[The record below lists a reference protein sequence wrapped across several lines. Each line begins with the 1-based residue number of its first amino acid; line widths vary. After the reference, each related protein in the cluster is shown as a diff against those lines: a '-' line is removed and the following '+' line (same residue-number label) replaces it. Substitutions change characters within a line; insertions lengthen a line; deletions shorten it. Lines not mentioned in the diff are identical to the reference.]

1 MCSAIFLQFIG
12 KFWYL
17 WISLY
22 LNSAVFIFICAK
34 IRKYS
39 QSTLANNRH
48 KFLLLLQFSLRMDY
62 RHLWFVNCFCLRGWS
77 LLPFF
82 LQFFSSWRL
91 KYELLHSVDKF
102 FINYVHWMADLIG
115 KMSENYA
122 VNKVFIMNMHRKSP
136 FQLFQYFEPL
146 ILETWLHSSE

>member
-1 MCSAIFLQFIG
+1 MCSAIF
-12 KFWYL
+12 Y
-17 WISLY
+17 
-22 LNSAVFIFICAK
+22 NS
-34 IRKYS
+34 
-39 QSTLANNRH
+39 LANFGTCEFPCIWIPQ
-48 KFLLLLQFSLRMDY
+48 FLFLFVPKYISIHNLLWQITDINSYFYFSFHSEWTIGICDL
-62 RHLWFVNCFCLRGWS
+62 LIVFVLEVGVYFL
-77 LLPFF
+77 FF

-146 ILETWLHSSE
+146 ILKTWLHSSE